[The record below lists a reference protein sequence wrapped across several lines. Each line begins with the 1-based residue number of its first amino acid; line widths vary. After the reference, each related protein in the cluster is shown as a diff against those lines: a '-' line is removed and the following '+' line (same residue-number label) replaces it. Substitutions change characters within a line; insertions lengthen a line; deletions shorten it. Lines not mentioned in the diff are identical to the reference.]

1 MIKKLLF
8 SLFLVLVQ
16 FGIFA
21 QSTNTYTGSNG
32 DWNAASNWSL
42 NLVPTATHDVVIPS
56 GITVN
61 ISADSFARTVS
72 VSGTL
77 TINNGIR
84 LTVYNDF
91 TVNSFGT
98 FKMPLGS
105 GYAILLV
112 YWNYYNNGTTD
123 FWKSDVVIGGDL
135 ISPLTSSLQ
144 KQGDVVVGGNIIGL
158 FDTTGG
164 TGTGQIYA
172 VNPNATVTISPTSI
186 DDNVAPG
193 SLVPSS
199 EGVLVDLVN
208 IIIYGGSCPFTISG
222 TINSSACVS
231 GNAIFTVSVSE
242 SSPSYQWEVNM
253 GSGWSDLSNNTV
265 YSGVN
270 TSILTVSNITA
281 MMNNYKF
288 RARITVSG
296 CTKKGDYGFLTVNA
310 QPTTPTITTPDS
322 TTFCAGGSVTLT
334 SSAGTSYLWSTGATT
349 SSISPTISGSYSVKV
364 TNAGGCSS
372 LSSLETVVTV
382 NTLPVIPTF
391 TITNID
397 CSNSTG
403 SVTLNNLPTGNWIIN
418 PGNISGSGSS
428 FTIKGLTVVGSPY
441 YYTVTNS
448 NGCGSSSTGS
458 ISIIDHNS
466 STTWNGTGWTNGLPD
481 MNKKIIFSGNFSS
494 TSDLVGCSCLI
505 TTGNVIINSTH
516 TLTLTNE
523 VTVSGGNLIFKSD
536 LDSPSNSSASLVQIN
551 NVTSNNN
558 SGTIKYER
566 ITNTVIR
573 NTDYT
578 YWSSPVYPQ
587 ILSSL
592 SPNTLADKYFSYEVT
607 ASSEDWKQESSGNI
621 MSIGK
626 GYIIRG
632 PEYTSPPSPPSLF
645 LATFK
650 GVPNN
655 GHYAITS
662 IFPNKSYLIGNPYPS
677 ALDADK
683 FLTDNA
689 GVLDGTIYFWTHN
702 TNIGVS
708 TVNLGSG
715 AYAYTSDDYASYNLT
730 GGVGTD
736 GVPYQKGGVSVT
748 STIPNGKIAAG
759 QGFFISSKETI
770 TVPNEIIFNNDMRVN
785 SSLGNNSQFF
795 KIAAKSN
802 SSIEKNRIWLGFSNS
817 QGAFKQTLLGY
828 VTGATNNYDSR
839 YDGETFDGNEFV
851 DFYTINKD
859 KKLVIQGRSLPFE
872 ETDEVSLGF
881 KTTIVGSFAIAI
893 NQKDGFFTTQ
903 NIFIEDKLLNV
914 VHDLNQSSY
923 NFTTEAGTFNDRF
936 VLRYTDKALGTKSY
950 KKPENTVL
958 VSNVNKQITINS
970 SIEMIDKVQ
979 IYDLLGRS
987 IYQKMNINTNELIIQ
1002 NSMLT
1007 HQTLLIKVLLHN
1019 GQIVTSKIMH

>member
-32 DWNAASNWSL
+32 NWNTASNWSL

-56 GITVN
+56 GVTVN
-61 ISADSFARTVS
+61 ISADSFAKNIS
-72 VSGTL
+72 LSGIL
-77 TINNGIR
+77 TMNDGIR
-84 LTVYNDF
+84 LTVYNNF
-91 TVNSFGT
+91 TVNYGGSF
-98 FKMPLGS
+98 FMPGGS
-105 GYAILLV
+105 ALSTLV
-112 YWNYYNNGTTD
+112 VYGNYFNNGSTD
-123 FWKSDVVIGGDL
+123 FWKSTVVIAGDL
-135 ISPLTSSLQ
+135 LSPSTSELQ
-144 KQGDVVVGGNIIGL
+144 KQGNVVVGGNIIGD
-158 FDTTGG
+158 FDLTGG
-164 TGTGQIYA
+164 SGTGQIYA
-172 VNPNATVTISPTSI
+172 VNPNAIVTITPTSI
-186 DDNVAPG
+186 DNNVSPG
-193 SLVPSS
+193 TQVVSPESQ
-199 EGVLVDLVN
+199 VLLDLVN
-208 IIIYGGSCPFTISG
+208 EVIYGGMCLFTTTGPSNAVVCPGTNKTFTATTSG
-222 TINSSACVS
+222 
-231 GNAIFTVSVSE
+231 

-253 GSGWSDLSNNTV
+253 GSGWGDLSNSSG

-270 TSILTVSNITA
+270 TSILTVSSITA
-281 MMNNYKF
+281 AMNNYKF
-288 RARITVSG
+288 RAKITVSG
-296 CTKKGDYGFLTVNA
+296 CTKKGNYGFLTVNDL
-310 QPTTPTITTPDS
+310 P
-322 TTFCAGGSVTLT
+322 
-334 SSAGTSYLWSTGATT
+334 AT
-349 SSISPTISGSYSVKV
+349 
-364 TNAGGCSS
+364 
-372 LSSLETVVTV
+372 
-382 NTLPVIPTF
+382 PTF

-397 CSNSTG
+397 CNNQTG
-403 SVTLNNLPTGNWIIN
+403 SVILNNLPTGNWIIN

-448 NGCGSSSTGS
+448 NGCVSSSTGS
-458 ISIIDHNS
+458 ISIIDYNS
-466 STTWNGTGWTNGLPD
+466 STTWNGTSWTNGLPD

-494 TSDLVGCSCLI
+494 ASDLVGCSCLV
-505 TTGNVIINSTH
+505 TSGNVIINSTH

-523 VTVSGGNLIFKSD
+523 VIVNGGNLIFKSD
-536 LDSPSNSSASLVQIN
+536 LDSPLNSSGSLVQMN

-558 SGTIKYER
+558 SGSIKYER
-566 ITNTVIR
+566 MTNTVIR

-592 SPNTLADKYFSYEVT
+592 SPNTLADKYFSYDVT

-621 MSIGK
+621 MTIGK

-632 PEYTSPPSPPSLF
+632 PEYTSPPSPPALF

-655 GHYAITS
+655 GHYAITN
-662 IFPNKSYLIGNPYPS
+662 IFPDKSYLIGNPYPS

-689 GVLDGTIYFWTHN
+689 GVLDGTLYFWTHN
-702 TNIGVS
+702 TNIGAS
-708 TVNLGSG
+708 TSNLGSG
-715 AYAYTSDDYASYNLT
+715 AYAYSSDDYASYNLT

-736 GVPYQKGGVSVT
+736 GVPYLNGGVNATNVSK
-748 STIPNGKIAAG
+748 IPNGTIAAG
-759 QGFFISSKETI
+759 QGFFASSKETI
-770 TVPNEIIFNNDMRVN
+770 AVPNEIVFNNDMRVN

-795 KIAAKSN
+795 KIASKSN

-828 VTGATNNYDSR
+828 ITGATNDYDGK

-851 DFYTINKD
+851 DFYSINKD

-881 KTTIVGSFAIAI
+881 KTTIVGSFTIAI
-893 NQKDGFFTTQ
+893 NHKDGFFTAQ
-903 NIFIEDKLLNV
+903 NIFIEDKLLNI

-936 VLRYTDKALGTKSY
+936 VLRYTDKTLGTKNF
-950 KKPENTVL
+950 KNPENTVL
-958 VSNVNKQITINS
+958 VSTVNKQIAINS
-970 SIEMIDKVQ
+970 SIEIIDKVQ

-1002 NSMLT
+1002 NLMLI
-1007 HQTLLIKVLLHN
+1007 HQTLLIKVLLHD
-1019 GQIVTSKIMH
+1019 GQIVTSKIMY